1 MTYYFSKALQ
11 NISFEEAVNRV
22 KEALKKRGFG
32 VITEIDF
39 QKTLKEKLGV
49 EFPKYL
55 VLEACNPPFA
65 YRSLNVEDKI
75 GTLLPCNLI
84 VQEKEGLIEVSS
96 VNPESMMNAVANPE
110 IRNIA
115 KEVSEILEE
124 TVESL

>member
-1 MTYYFSKALQ
+1 MTYYFSKTIQ
-11 NISFEEAVNRV
+11 NSSFEETVNSV

-32 VITEIDF
+32 IIAEIDF

-49 EFPKYL
+49 DFPKYL

-65 YRSLNVEDKI
+65 YRSLKAEDKM

-84 VQEKEGLIEVSS
+84 VQEIEGKIEVSS
-96 VNPESMMNAVANPE
+96 VNPKSMMNSVDNPE
-110 IRNIA
+110 IQNVAR
-115 KEVSEILEE
+115 EVSELLEQ

>member
-1 MTYYFSKALQ
+1 MTYYFSKTIQ
-11 NISFEEAVNRV
+11 NTSFEEAVNSV
-22 KEALKKRGFG
+22 KEALKERGFG

-65 YRSLNVEDKI
+65 YRSLNAEDKI

-84 VQEKEGLIEVSS
+84 VQEKEGQIEVSS
-96 VNPESMMNAVANPE
+96 VNPESMMADIENPE
-110 IRNIA
+110 IQSIA
-115 KEVSEILEE
+115 KEVSELLEQ